1 MYYLQSRY
9 YDPVVKRMLC
19 ADDEGLTAGAALN
32 NNNLFS
38 YCDNNPVN
46 RADAGGDIWD
56 VVAGAIVGAT
66 VSVGITVL
74 GGRIDGAGASGGDI
88 LFAAVTGAIS
98 GGFEASNKSKLLK
111 DSISL
116 AVDVATEVKN
126 QVQYV
131 KNDGKS
137 VRSAVR
143 DGVANV
149 AFSQIVRHSDP
160 TRRTKCGSIL
170 GGRAKSTKK
179 SSTISR
185 ALKKI
190 APKAHKL
197 VRKGKLLLKACKN
210 SFRKNAI
217 SNLYTFHMK
226 FGKWITSKLY
236 RRYIRKRRHA

>member
-1 MYYLQSRY
+1 MPGIRRLLFRRWCHFSSGVFCIFI
-9 YDPVVKRMLC
+9 P
-19 ADDEGLTAGAALN
+19 ALTN

-74 GGRIDGAGASGGDI
+74 GGKIDGAGVSGKDI
-88 LFAAVTGAIS
+88 LFAATTGAIS
-98 GGFEASNKSKLLK
+98 GAFEASNKSKLLK

-143 DGVANV
+143 HGVANV

-160 TRRTKCGSIL
+160 TRRTRC
-170 GGRAKSTKK
+170 T
-179 SSTISR
+179 
-185 ALKKI
+185 
-190 APKAHKL
+190 
-197 VRKGKLLLKACKN
+197 
-210 SFRKNAI
+210 
-217 SNLYTFHMK
+217 
-226 FGKWITSKLY
+226 
-236 RRYIRKRRHA
+236 